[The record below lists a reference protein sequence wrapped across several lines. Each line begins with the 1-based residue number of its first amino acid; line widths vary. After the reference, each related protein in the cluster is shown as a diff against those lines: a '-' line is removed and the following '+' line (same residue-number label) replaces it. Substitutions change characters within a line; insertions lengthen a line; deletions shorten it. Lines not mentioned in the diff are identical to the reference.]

1 MKNYSSDGQSQA
13 GKKWPQVVN
22 HDQWRLIVVSLL
34 SRALTAK
41 LGATFPQLLCNI
53 WHKKRDWGR
62 INFPVS
68 YLGSTI
74 LSTDGFNIGAYF
86 VLKFK
91 IKKRKMV
98 GPRLRLRKDHL
109 S

>member
-1 MKNYSSDGQSQA
+1 MAAIALAETKKLLGKLVKLAFSNEKLQFWRQNQA

-53 WHKKRDWGR
+53 WHKKRDRGR
-62 INFPVS
+62 INFPSLLLIIFGLTV
-68 YLGSTI
+68 I
-74 LSTDGFNIGAYF
+74 
-86 VLKFK
+86 
-91 IKKRKMV
+91 
-98 GPRLRLRKDHL
+98 
-109 S
+109 